1 MTCPRDNV
9 IAAFKTVFPDRD
21 ATAILAVVDLYGT
34 APHEP
39 EVDRVRLVIV
49 ERSEVD
55 EERLKY
61 LAQVA
66 KVDHTRRAGVEAI
79 WPPLARAGREAAK
92 GSPADCWT
100 SGGKSSIPSME
111 WPGNKNAE
119 QGGIE
124 NDTMPNRAGR
134 RLHEMSGSHSLSPE
148 NRHR

>member
-9 IAAFKTVFPDRD
+9 IAAVKTVFPDRD

-39 EVDRVRLVIV
+39 DVDRVRLVIM

-66 KVDHTRRAGVEAI
+66 KVDHTRRAGVEAT
-79 WPPLARAGREAAK
+79 WPALARAGREAAK
-92 GSPADCWT
+92 
-100 SGGKSSIPSME
+100 
-111 WPGNKNAE
+111 
-119 QGGIE
+119 
-124 NDTMPNRAGR
+124 
-134 RLHEMSGSHSLSPE
+134 
-148 NRHR
+148 